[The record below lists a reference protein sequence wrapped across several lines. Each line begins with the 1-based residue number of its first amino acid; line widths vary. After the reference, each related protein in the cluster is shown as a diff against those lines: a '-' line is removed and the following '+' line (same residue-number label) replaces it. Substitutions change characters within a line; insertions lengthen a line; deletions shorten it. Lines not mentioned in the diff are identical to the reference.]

1 MHSEPAG
8 SIMSRDRGD
17 YSMKRCLTIRDGR
30 TSIECRAVSRL
41 VQIRKGRHR
50 RVAVVDE
57 PRLRLLHGID
67 SVFALAGQALTQGRR
82 LDDLVAEQTGPE
94 SLSYD
99 EVYAGT
105 SPWRLMTPIDH
116 PNPAHCLVTGTGLT
130 HLGSAAHRQ
139 AMHGKDAAD
148 LTDSMRM
155 FRAGLEGGRPAA
167 GAVGAA
173 PEWFFKGSG
182 TVLRAPGEP
191 LELPSFGHD
200 GGEEAELAGVYL
212 VDAGGQPRRIGMATA
227 NEFSDHALEKT
238 NYLHLAAS
246 KLRTCA
252 LGPELVTDPAFDLV
266 AGSVAIER
274 AGSPI
279 WTKAIATGD
288 RAMSHSLAN
297 LEHHHFKHEGHRR
310 PGDVHVHFYGAD
322 SLSFGAGLTLQDGDV
337 MVVQFEGFGRPLR
350 NPLSVAAPGHAPIVV
365 SPL

>member
-1 MHSEPAG
+1 MPA
-8 SIMSRDRGD
+8 M
-17 YSMKRCLTIRDGR
+17 
-30 TSIECRAVSRL
+30 SRL
-41 VQIRKGRHR
+41 VQIHNGARR

-57 PRLRLLHGID
+57 PVLRLLHDVD
-67 SVFALAGQALTQGRR
+67 SVYHLAGQAISEGRR
-82 LDDLVAEQTGPE
+82 LDDLIRERTGAE

-99 EVYAGT
+99 EVYAGA
-105 SPWRLMTPIDH
+105 SPWRLMPPIDH
-116 PNPAHCLVTGTGLT
+116 PVPAHCLVTGTGLT

-139 AMHGKDAAD
+139 AMHGKDDAD

-167 GAVGAA
+167 GAIGAA
-173 PEWFFKGSG
+173 PKWFFKGTG
-182 TVLRAPGEP
+182 TMLRAPGEP
-191 LELPSFGHD
+191 LDWPPFGHD

-212 VDAGGQPRRIGMATA
+212 IDPAGQPRRIGMAAA

-252 LGPELVTDPAFDLV
+252 IGPELVTDPAFDLV

-274 AGSPI
+274 GGSTI
-279 WTKAIATGD
+279 WTTAIATGD
-288 RAMSHSLAN
+288 GAMSHSLAN
-297 LEHHHFKHEGHRR
+297 LEHHHFKYDAHRR

-322 SLSFGAGLTLQDGDV
+322 SLSFGAGITMKDGDV
-337 MVVQFEGFGRPLR
+337 MVVRFEGFGRPLR
-350 NPLSVAAPGHAPIVV
+350 NPLRVAAASHAPIVV